1 MCDVIA
7 LAFQTD
13 RTRVATL
20 LLTNNLSGQ
29 VYPFLGL
36 KVDHHN
42 YSHNWQGEEY
52 AKITRFWVEQYAYLL
67 HKLDGMQ
74 EGEGSVLDHSCIML
88 ANEQWTAHSAPK
100 IPLLMAGGLGG
111 ALPTGRSLDYEQAK
125 ERRMSSLYL
134 SLLDRMGLHL
144 NEFGNSDQQLP
155 EV

>member
-1 MCDVIA
+1 
-7 LAFQTD
+7 
-13 RTRVATL
+13 
-20 LLTNNLSGQ
+20 
-29 VYPFLGL
+29 
-36 KVDHHN
+36 
-42 YSHNWQGEEY
+42 
-52 AKITRFWVEQYAYLL
+52 
-67 HKLDGMQ
+67 
-74 EGEGSVLDHSCIML
+74 ML